1 MRRLSLFLICLGLSS
16 GAGVATAAECR
27 LDTLTQQLWRGP
39 LQELLADDLWV
50 NDAYDAAH
58 ALLVPLHAAYRTP
71 PGDEQPF
78 EAFMA
83 RALAHSDQLATP
95 GSLNR
100 WQFLYLVTQ
109 YLSLRDA
116 SGQWTETDQRWADLI
131 ATEAQELWEER
142 PVKWYNGQTFGNMR
156 DLLRWKLETPAERLD
171 KRYHGIVWDLEW
183 YVMAASSDLYAL
195 HRDNSFGELYRM
207 SIAPTL
213 RDVLT
218 RYLPVQPDGTV
229 LYRPGV
235 WSDYPDFAYAGY
247 AQAPAPGDPPKPNP
261 NVTLDSSH
269 ASRFGLG
276 GIVGGPDRSVPAGK
290 EPPGH
295 PALRAGADV
304 YPAHLQPTRQHILCP
319 LSQLHGRQQYGLPLE
334 LRHRRTGQR
343 LPPLRAVGHA
353 VSGLV
358 GTAGDAG
365 NHAHLPQDGRRV
377 SAARRC
383 PQNLRRPQH
392 DAPAPPTAGLA
403 CSLQRWHCGAEHP
416 AGGGR
421 LPGEITPARRKGSGP

>member
-78 EAFMA
+78 KAFMA

-269 ASRFGLG
+269 ASRFGAWAGSWAALTEVFPQERSRLATLRSGLARTFTRRIYSPPAGTSFVRFHNYMDGSNTVYRWNYATAGQGNGYRPYELSGTPYLGWWGLLGTPEITRIYRKMAAGFPLRDEALRTYVGPNTTRQRHPLLGWPAAFNG
-276 GIVGGPDRSVPAGK
+276 GI
-290 EPPGH
+290 
-295 PALRAGADV
+295 
-304 YPAHLQPTRQHILCP
+304 
-319 LSQLHGRQQYGLPLE
+319 LE
-334 LRHRRTGQR
+334 LNTR
-343 LPPLRAVGHA
+343 LV
-353 VSGLV
+353 
-358 GTAGDAG
+358 
-365 NHAHLPQDGRRV
+365 
-377 SAARRC
+377 
-383 PQNLRRPQH
+383 
-392 DAPAPPTAGLA
+392 
-403 CSLQRWHCGAEHP
+403 
-416 AGGGR
+416 AGGCLER
-421 LPGEITPARRKGSGP
+421 